1 MIDKD
6 IKLRAVE
13 PEDLELLYKWEN
25 DISNWTIS
33 NTITPFSK
41 YTLRRYV
48 ENSHK
53 SIYETGQLR
62 LMIDYI
68 PDNLSVGSIDI
79 FDFDPYHLRAGIGIM
94 IANEKYRRK
103 GLASMSLKCII
114 DYCFKTLQIH
124 QLYCNVLSDNHESI
138 QLFVKLGFVHAG
150 IKKEWVKTPEGFI
163 DEYIFQL
170 INKN

>member
-1 MIDKD
+1 MIYKD
-6 IKLRAVE
+6 IRLRAFE

-170 INKN
+170 II